1 MKLVFADT
9 LYWIAINR
17 LNDPWQA
24 AARQA
29 RRDIGN
35 VSLVTT
41 DEVLI
46 EFLTAMAKGNP
57 RVRKGA
63 VRMVRAIMVDPD
75 VRVVPQSRESFLDGL
90 TLYENRP
97 DKGYSLTDCISMNVM
112 RAEGITE
119 VLSNDYHFAQEG
131 FQVLIR
137 Q

>member
-1 MKLVFADT
+1 MKLVFADA

-17 LNDPWQA
+17 PNDHWQA
-24 AARQA
+24 AAQQA
-29 RRDIGN
+29 RRDLGN

-63 VRMVRAIMVDPD
+63 VRMVRAILVDPD
-75 VRVVPQSRESFLDGL
+75 VRVIPQSRESFLNGL
-90 TLYENRP
+90 ALYENRP
-97 DKGYSLTDCISMNVM
+97 DKGYSLTDCISMNAM
-112 RAEGITE
+112 KTQGITD
-119 VLSNDYHFAQEG
+119 VLSNDNHFAQEG
-131 FQVLIR
+131 FQVVIK